1 MEDAH
6 CHHHY
11 HNFDPPPEHLTA
23 EESQAALWEFP
34 PRGLRCEAAAGAI
47 TWEGAGVS
55 RGCYPWEL
63 WSSDTRKESGFQKC
77 YRDAHACSSRPHSS
91 SRNTQSNGCGAIK
104 APNAVQQAAAAMLW
118 HARTYSLTAQHE
130 ASASEAWSVAA
141 AAEPVAA
148 PAAAGGQAWIA
159 FAASEKQAA
168 GQPRV
173 CSEDYDPKRI
183 IDAFPDP
190 HSTQQPSYLLQVQQ
204 KSLPQERHPQSRSES
219 EQPQAGKGRMSIL
232 EQDQVPSLQRPS
244 SMRPLQLQQQ
254 ARQQYPQA
262 VPPSCLLLHTE
273 VERKRRANEAKSWQA
288 ADASPQIPKC
298 QHQRRDQQ
306 QDAVV
311 ALLQQ
316 EEQYGSHQ
324 DHSLQQQ
331 QQQGSPQLERFPPGS
346 AQRGTAHAGWQRE
359 LISLQLNSQ
368 QSSLLQR
375 QLRPPLQPQSPQ
387 ALQAVGAT
395 TAAEDARGG
404 LNLDVFVPIRQLI
417 EAMRETR
424 EVTCLLPWQRDCLL
438 VSRSPTGGNGASSCL
453 GEDAAQSSAASE
465 AAESGA
471 SERGDASSAAS
482 AAAVAA
488 GIALRWGAKAAL
500 AAESQRILD
509 GSLNL
514 VYSAPT
520 GAGKTLVSEVLMLR
534 HIFGLL
540 RLPPRDTQQK
550 ELEYQEQPRQLSWP
564 TAPRATPAAT
574 AEEVGKSLLSS
585 PQVSDGSAGDA
596 VPPRRVIVVLPFVS
610 LIEEQQQKL
619 QRLFAAASLPIKVIA
634 LHHCSKGTPAIDTA
648 ADDPAAFDIAF
659 CTIEKAG
666 ALLQHLA
673 EKALLLKRVGLVVV
687 DELHALGD
695 PTRGALIECLLSRI
709 VYSNIK
715 LRLHQQQLKQ
725 GLLEPKQEQ
734 LTHLLPIQVVGMSAT
749 LSNLSEVASWLSA
762 AVYSSEQRPL
772 PLQEAYCCSYAP
784 AIKAAVRAK
793 AHGKAAR
800 EPTASKSKAQVRL
813 FVKSAA
819 APANINTEQPW
830 QEVTLPS
837 PLTPLL
843 PHLLHRQGEKQQ
855 EWQNPHYKV
864 QAELSRP
871 KAAAEAV
878 ALLVADYVMPL
889 LQQRIRMPQH
899 PKEQH
904 GFLSAAAADLRM
916 RRINNVAVL
925 QGGTIKSTVAFAAAS
940 GVSIHHAALT
950 VEEKRLAVSFFK
962 EGLVKVLTATSTLAA
977 GVNFPCE

>member
-1 MEDAH
+1 MSASAAR
-6 CHHHY
+6 
-11 HNFDPPPEHLTA
+11 PTA
-23 EESQAALWEFP
+23 G
-34 PRGLRCEAAAGAI
+34 R
-47 TWEGAGVS
+47 
-55 RGCYPWEL
+55 
-63 WSSDTRKESGFQKC
+63 
-77 YRDAHACSSRPHSS
+77 SS
-91 SRNTQSNGCGAIK
+91 SS
-104 APNAVQQAAAAMLW
+104 
-118 HARTYSLTAQHE
+118 
-130 ASASEAWSVAA
+130 
-141 AAEPVAA
+141 
-148 PAAAGGQAWIA
+148 AAAGGAIWLTPRSQ
-159 FAASEKQAA
+159 FAAATAARLSAVRAFSPRQRAA
-168 GQPRV
+168 GDGT
-173 CSEDYDPKRI
+173 CWM
-183 IDAFPDP
+183 A
-190 HSTQQPSYLLQVQQ
+190 
-204 KSLPQERHPQSRSES
+204 ERANKPPTEFAA
-219 EQPQAGKGRMSIL
+219 EQPAAAAI
-232 EQDQVPSLQRPS
+232 
-244 SMRPLQLQQQ
+244 
-254 ARQQYPQA
+254 AA
-262 VPPSCLLLHTE
+262 APPT
-273 VERKRRANEAKSWQA
+273 
-288 ADASPQIPKC
+288 
-298 QHQRRDQQ
+298 
-306 QDAVV
+306 
-311 ALLQQ
+311 
-316 EEQYGSHQ
+316 
-324 DHSLQQQ
+324 
-331 QQQGSPQLERFPPGS
+331 
-346 AQRGTAHAGWQRE
+346 
-359 LISLQLNSQ
+359 
-368 QSSLLQR
+368 
-375 QLRPPLQPQSPQ
+375 
-387 ALQAVGAT
+387 AVGAT

-619 QRLFAAASLPIKVIA
+619 QRLFAAASLPIK
-634 LHHCSKGTPAIDTA
+634 
-648 ADDPAAFDIAF
+648 
-659 CTIEKAG
+659 
-666 ALLQHLA
+666 
-673 EKALLLKRVGLVVV
+673 
-687 DELHALGD
+687 
-695 PTRGALIECLLSRI
+695 
-709 VYSNIK
+709 
-715 LRLHQQQLKQ
+715 
-725 GLLEPKQEQ
+725 
-734 LTHLLPIQVVGMSAT
+734 
-749 LSNLSEVASWLSA
+749 
-762 AVYSSEQRPL
+762 
-772 PLQEAYCCSYAP
+772 
-784 AIKAAVRAK
+784 
-793 AHGKAAR
+793 
-800 EPTASKSKAQVRL
+800 
-813 FVKSAA
+813 
-819 APANINTEQPW
+819 QPW

-871 KAAAEAV
+871 LVASAAAREPLLRVLLLLLLQDDSVLIFCRSKAAAEAV

-977 GVNFPCE
+977 GVNFPCDSVLFDSPHVGSGFLDAAHYKQMAGRAGRMQDKSRLQSQQQQKGGRAIVLCKASEVERVKELLLQGPPSVQSALGGERQGLQRLILGALSCSSGALRCSGSNTELALLACCTFLVLQHRLRLEAQVETSRAAPERRDHQLSEIVQREIVQAVAVLLRLGLVRFAAGHYEATAKGRAIASVALSPEDGAAACACVAAASSRLALHDDIPLVYLVAPTLPLPQGAAEGKGGETAAAGAALTADDLRHLERTLLRMQPSERLALDHMGVGLQQLREFMLLPRPTYASSSLPSVIATPREAKQPLCFCASSCDTGSGVSVTRRSGAARGEEL